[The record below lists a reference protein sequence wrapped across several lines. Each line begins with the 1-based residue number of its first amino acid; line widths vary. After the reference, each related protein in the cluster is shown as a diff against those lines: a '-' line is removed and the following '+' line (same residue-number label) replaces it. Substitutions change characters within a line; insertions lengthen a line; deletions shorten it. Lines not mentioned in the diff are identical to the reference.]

1 MNTIKVGDLV
11 IDIVED
17 FGNKKLVITKG
28 NAVIN
33 HTLKYKLKEILNI
46 EAVYG
51 TANYFGIKLKLK
63 GGHSFVIRANRTAT
77 EKELITSVKKLYNS
91 IFDKG
96 RT

>member
-11 IDIVED
+11 IDIIED

-28 NAVIN
+28 NAAIN

-51 TANYFGIKLKLK
+51 TANCFGIKIKLK
-63 GGHSFVIRANRTAT
+63 GVNPFVIRVSRTAS
-77 EKELITSVKKLYNS
+77 EKELITSVKKLYNYV
-91 IFDKG
+91 FNK
-96 RT
+96 REN